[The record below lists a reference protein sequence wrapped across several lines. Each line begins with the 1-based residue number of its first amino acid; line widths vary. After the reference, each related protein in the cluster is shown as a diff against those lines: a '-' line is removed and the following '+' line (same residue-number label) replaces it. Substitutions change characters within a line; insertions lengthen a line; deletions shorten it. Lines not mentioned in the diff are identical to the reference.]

1 MSSASTITTDTLQV
15 VVRRREVQGGAVVV
29 LDLRSA
35 DDSPLP
41 AFEAG
46 AHIDVHVAEDLVRQ
60 YSLCGD
66 PADAGRYRLGV
77 LAH

>member
-41 AFEAG
+41 AFEAANRINAYG
-46 AHIDVHVAEDLVRQ
+46 TFLRMEQEALK
-60 YSLCGD
+60 
-66 PADAGRYRLGV
+66 
-77 LAH
+77 

>member
-41 AFEAG
+41 AF
-46 AHIDVHVAEDLVRQ
+46 
-60 YSLCGD
+60 
-66 PADAGRYRLGV
+66 
-77 LAH
+77 